1 MLEKWGSAVLAS
13 LGLLFGVLAVGDI
26 FEAVRRDSMNGIK
39 TALKAGA
46 NIDAKGPGG
55 QTPLMHAVLNG
66 KKNAVK
72 YLLKKEADTS
82 IGEKDGYTCMHGA
95 GFQGRYEIAQILIDR
110 GIDPRDKHTD
120 GFEPIER
127 ACWGN
132 EERHTATVEVFL
144 KHIELD
150 NDIDAKIISTCLK
163 SSSSKTRTLVQNY
176 VKSKGKTNYNL

>member
-39 TALKAGA
+39 AALKAGA

-132 EERHTATVEVFL
+132 EERHRVLEQRYVLEVPSQVVVMS
-144 KHIELD
+144 
-150 NDIDAKIISTCLK
+150 KILRIRVSTT
-163 SSSSKTRTLVQNY
+163 SF
-176 VKSKGKTNYNL
+176 